1 MRISDWSSD
10 VCSSDL
16 VEHVLIERRRKQDTA
31 AAAARP
37 AHPALHRRQSFKM
50 DGEHLAGVDGQPR
63 LQRHAAEGNVLD
75 RRRAID
81 PRAFDARRNA
91 DDVTRRAGRSEA
103 RRVGKEGG
111 SPCTY
116 RWSPYT

>member
-16 VEHVLIERRRKQDTA
+16 
-31 AAAARP
+31 
-37 AHPALHRRQSFKM
+37 PALHRRQSFKL

-63 LQRHAAEGNVLD
+63 LPRPAAEGNVLD

-91 DDVTRRAGRSEA
+91 DDVTRRAGLADAALIGATKRADRKST
-103 RRVGKEGG
+103 RLN
-111 SPCTY
+111 S
-116 RWSPYT
+116 SH